1 MSARGGGWG
10 DNQEMRG
17 GEKVDNERG
26 RRGWSGK
33 IEVRERT
40 RGLIDIEGWEKDD
53 RGRQGYPLRFCIHC
67 N

>member
-1 MSARGGGWG
+1 
-10 DNQEMRG
+10 MRG
-17 GEKVDNERG
+17 GEKVNKGRS

-40 RGLIDIEGWEKDD
+40 RGLSDTEGWEKDD
-53 RGRQGYPLRFCIHC
+53 RGRQGYPLRFCIYC